1 MLGLIK
7 RNKNP
12 KKKKDREF
20 PFKNI
25 DEFKSEVKE
34 LQTRYSHLEN
44 HLKLLII
51 QNNKSLNDNEFL
63 RAQIMENKIE
73 TDRTSQKLMFFIIN
87 FLQRVKNKYKGK
99 ETKELGYKEE
109 DKTKINLSSFSTGI
123 LNRGPEDILIQDPTK
138 KRTLE
143 DMFDTYVANER
154 SELDTIKNNLGKV
167 NKRKRFNSDVYKSVD
182 SMLSDKADVSK
193 ISENLNSISAEQDKH

>member
-87 FLQRVKNKYKGK
+87 FLQRGR
-99 ETKELGYKEE
+99 
-109 DKTKINLSSFSTGI
+109 SSW
-123 LNRGPEDILIQDPTK
+123 
-138 KRTLE
+138 
-143 DMFDTYVANER
+143 
-154 SELDTIKNNLGKV
+154 
-167 NKRKRFNSDVYKSVD
+167 VD
-182 SMLSDKADVSK
+182 FIAG
-193 ISENLNSISAEQDKH
+193 